1 MRLYITLLV
10 ILLMVATPS
19 GTAARG
25 IASGYGTWSGDDGWH
40 TPVGTKVSDSNW
52 SPHVRTTTLWRGGVE
67 LEAPVLTLGDGERL
81 LLRFDVL
88 GAEMGNYRYRIEHCD
103 SQWRKDG
110 LEPYEYMNG
119 FEEGPVEGY
128 ESSFTTLTDYVY
140 HYQYI
145 PSQYSQFLVS
155 GNYVVTVYD
164 QDQPDSVLLTR
175 RFYVTEGSLKAQVE
189 VGVPYDGGKVRERRE
204 VDVRVTENNDYRGDQ
219 PRPSLNEAW
228 CSVVVQQNGRTDNM
242 RRLVFSG

>member
-25 IASGYGTWSGDDGWH
+25 FASGYETGSGDDGWH

-52 SPHVRTTTLWRGGVE
+52 SPRVRTTTLWRGGVE

-128 ESSFTTLTDYVY
+128 ESSFTKVPWRDMRV
-140 HYQYI
+140 
-145 PSQYSQFLVS
+145 P
-155 GNYVVTVYD
+155 
-164 QDQPDSVLLTR
+164 LLR
-175 RFYVTEGSLKAQVE
+175 
-189 VGVPYDGGKVRERRE
+189 
-204 VDVRVTENNDYRGDQ
+204 
-219 PRPSLNEAW
+219 
-228 CSVVVQQNGRTDNM
+228 
-242 RRLVFSG
+242 